1 MYIFDYGFL
10 TMCNLRSAIM
20 LLVIFKSA
28 FDTGGILSTPAS
40 DVYVRLKTT
49 SRAVKIARKTT
60 NNQSVKEI

>member
-28 FDTGGILSTPAS
+28 FDTRGILSTPARN
-40 DVYVRLKTT
+40 VYVRLKTT